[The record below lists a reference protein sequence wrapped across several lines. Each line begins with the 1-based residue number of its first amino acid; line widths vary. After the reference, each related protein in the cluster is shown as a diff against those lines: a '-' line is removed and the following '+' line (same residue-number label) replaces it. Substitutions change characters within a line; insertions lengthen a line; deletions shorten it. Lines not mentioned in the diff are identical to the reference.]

1 MTKMEYAKT
10 IAELINGEV
19 KTVEKENGIIYT
31 GVTKKVTTNVSPII
45 YIDNLYENGVDVLD
59 ASKKVK
65 EKIEQSNVSFDIDFI
80 NDYEKAKPRLQARL
94 YNNKTNVEVSKSAE
108 RYGFDDLIIVPILVV
123 SEDDDGTATIKVT
136 RDLLAKWDKSATEVI
151 SDAIENLDYEIM
163 DMFELLGINCLF
175 GESTMLVVTNKKRRC
190 GAASVL
196 KAKTEK
202 KKPSNN
208 DLVKTLTSLPAN
220 DCNYTLALKKA
231 TADDLNIAIKQMKE
245 SGGRHSTRIK
255 ACESALK
262 KQGLKSEKQSEKKT
276 DCKIYQFPTP
286 DKKPQIYQLKTD
298 GNKTYEECEEK
309 LNKEKETFKDAD
321 CQYVLDGLLE
331 LAKVDQNFRN
341 NIMREDKTYAGF
353 MEYMFKAA
361 KDGYCIKFGN
371 VGWLD
376 RDLALGLAIDYYNA
390 DIEKKKK
397 EEEEKRKKEA
407 EQRKK
412 EVSKNGKTNKKKKG
426 KTA

>member
-1 MTKMEYAKT
+1 MKDYGMVAGKGNK
-10 IAELINGEV
+10 ELRLQSFGED
-19 KTVEKENGIIYT
+19 
-31 GVTKKVTTNVSPII
+31 KVALVS
-45 YIDNLYENGVDVLD
+45 YKDGMRVNVLD
-59 ASKKVK
+59 ITEEAYALK
-65 EKIEQSNVSFDIDFI
+65 
-80 NDYEKAKPRLQARL
+80 
-94 YNNKTNVEVSKSAE
+94 
-108 RYGFDDLIIVPILVV
+108 
-123 SEDDDGTATIKVT
+123 
-136 RDLLAKWDKSATEVI
+136 DLLEKH
-151 SDAIENLDYEIM
+151 
-163 DMFELLGINCLF
+163 LGY
-175 GESTMLVVTNKKRRC
+175 
-190 GAASVL
+190 
-196 KAKTEK
+196 KTEK
-202 KKPSNN
+202 KN

-231 TADDLNIAIKQMKE
+231 TADDLNKAIKQMKE

-262 KQGLKSEKQSEKKT
+262 KQELKSEQQSEKKT

-361 KDGYCIKFGN
+361 KDGYCIKFGD

-412 EVSKNGKTNKKKKG
+412 GVSKNGKTNKKKKG

>member
-1 MTKMEYAKT
+1 MEYAKT

-151 SDAIENLDYEIM
+151 SDAIENLNYEIM
-163 DMFELLGINCLF
+163 DMASLLGIPCMDFL
-175 GESTMLVVTNKKRRC
+175 GASPLYVVTNKKRRC

-196 KAKTEK
+196 KAKDELNRMFPEGYIVLPSSVHEVIVVKNDDNIEAYTEM
-202 KKPSNN
+202 
-208 DLVKTLTSLPAN
+208 VKMVNSDAVAPEEVLS
-220 DCNYTLALKKA
+220 DKA
-231 TADDLNIAIKQMKE
+231 
-245 SGGRHSTRIK
+245 
-255 ACESALK
+255 
-262 KQGLKSEKQSEKKT
+262 
-276 DCKIYQFPTP
+276 Y
-286 DKKPQIYQLKTD
+286 
-298 GNKTYEECEEK
+298 
-309 LNKEKETFKDAD
+309 
-321 CQYVLDGLLE
+321 
-331 LAKVDQNFRN
+331 
-341 NIMREDKTYAGF
+341 
-353 MEYMFKAA
+353 
-361 KDGYCIKFGN
+361 KFN
-371 VGWLD
+371 
-376 RDLALGLAIDYYNA
+376 
-390 DIEKKKK
+390 
-397 EEEEKRKKEA
+397 
-407 EQRKK
+407 
-412 EVSKNGKTNKKKKG
+412 
-426 KTA
+426 

>member
-196 KAKTEK
+196 KAKDELNRMFPEGYIVLPSSVHEVIVVKNDDNIEAYTEM
-202 KKPSNN
+202 
-208 DLVKTLTSLPAN
+208 VKMINSDVVAPEEVLS
-220 DCNYTLALKKA
+220 DKA
-231 TADDLNIAIKQMKE
+231 
-245 SGGRHSTRIK
+245 
-255 ACESALK
+255 
-262 KQGLKSEKQSEKKT
+262 
-276 DCKIYQFPTP
+276 Y
-286 DKKPQIYQLKTD
+286 
-298 GNKTYEECEEK
+298 
-309 LNKEKETFKDAD
+309 
-321 CQYVLDGLLE
+321 
-331 LAKVDQNFRN
+331 
-341 NIMREDKTYAGF
+341 
-353 MEYMFKAA
+353 
-361 KDGYCIKFGN
+361 KFN
-371 VGWLD
+371 
-376 RDLALGLAIDYYNA
+376 
-390 DIEKKKK
+390 
-397 EEEEKRKKEA
+397 
-407 EQRKK
+407 
-412 EVSKNGKTNKKKKG
+412 
-426 KTA
+426 